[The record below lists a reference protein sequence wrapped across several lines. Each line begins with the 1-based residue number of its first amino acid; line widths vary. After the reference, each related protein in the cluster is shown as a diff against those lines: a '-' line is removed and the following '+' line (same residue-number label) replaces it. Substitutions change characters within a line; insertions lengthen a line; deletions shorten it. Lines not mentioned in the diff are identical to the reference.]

1 MVNMNKADNQEAPQT
16 EPKPTPETPH
26 VEQVCPF
33 CGAQLVPERC
43 KIVCRSQTCGYRIV
57 FNCSEF

>member
-1 MVNMNKADNQEAPQT
+1 MDNTDSKPASQKGS
-16 EPKPTPETPH
+16 EPKSEIKH

-33 CGAQLVPERC
+33 CGAQLIPERC